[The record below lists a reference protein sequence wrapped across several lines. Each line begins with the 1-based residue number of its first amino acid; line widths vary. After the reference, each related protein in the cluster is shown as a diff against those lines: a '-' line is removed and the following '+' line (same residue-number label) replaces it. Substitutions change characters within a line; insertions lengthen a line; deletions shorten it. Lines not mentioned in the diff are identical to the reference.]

1 MDLIYLIIF
10 FVFGLFMGS
19 FYTVVG
25 LRLPRG
31 ENFIS
36 NRSYCDSCHHPLSF
50 LDMIPLFSYLFSIF

>member
-1 MDLIYLIIF
+1 MVKYNKGGNYYMDLIYLIIF

-36 NRSYCDSCHHPLSF
+36 NRSYK
-50 LDMIPLFSYLFSIF
+50 